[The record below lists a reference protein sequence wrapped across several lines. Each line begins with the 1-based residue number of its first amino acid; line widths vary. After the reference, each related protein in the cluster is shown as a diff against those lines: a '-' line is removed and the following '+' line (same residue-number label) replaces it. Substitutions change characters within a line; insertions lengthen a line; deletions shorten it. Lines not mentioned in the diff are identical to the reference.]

1 MKAIEIKLHTDFVQW
16 LFQEKETYE
25 VVEMMLFEEQSIEEM
40 AVSCLGD
47 WMPLS
52 YVLNWDE
59 IKPLLDE
66 QKIEGKPVGDYL
78 EEKHEIQNEPWDR
91 DLFPHYDFYYNVVMD
106 EPESKETD
114 NES

>member
-1 MKAIEIKLHTDFVQW
+1 MSKKAIEIKLHSDFVQW

-59 IKPLLDE
+59 IKPLLNE
-66 QKIEGKPVGDYL
+66 QRIKGIPVGDYI
-78 EEKHEIQNEPWDR
+78 EEKHEIEYEPWDS
-91 DLFPHYDFYYNVVMD
+91 DLFPNYDFSYKVVMD
-106 EPESKETD
+106 EHESEVA
-114 NES
+114 

>member
-1 MKAIEIKLHTDFVQW
+1 MSKKAIEIKLHSDFVQW

-40 AVSCLGD
+40 AVSSLGD
-47 WMPLS
+47 WLPLS

-66 QKIEGKPVGDYL
+66 QKIEGKPVGDYI
-78 EEKHEIQNEPWDR
+78 EENHEIQGEPWDR
-91 DLFPHYDFYYNVVMD
+91 KLFPNYDFSLRVVMD
-106 EPESKETD
+106 EY
-114 NES
+114 